1 MTNGPLEVP
10 DSAGRITE
18 ELRTERVQAQQKW
31 DESSATYDQIVG
43 LGLISPR
50 EWSAW
55 THLFRRL
62 LDPERHKRILD
73 VGTGTGFLAL
83 LLAELGHEVT
93 AIDIS
98 EQMLAAAERKA
109 AEAGLAITFLQGD
122 AYEPELGGT
131 TFDAVVSRHVLWTLL
146 QPERA
151 VRAWMTLTAPRGQ
164 VVAVDGFFSDTT
176 TLDRAARLL
185 GQCLYA
191 ARTKRWPSLP
201 PPNPN
206 LPLRWART
214 LLPVRNIFERAGLR
228 DVRTEML
235 EAIDRV
241 ERGAMTVEQ
250 HLRFRWRHYLVEGT
264 IPGRAPP

>member
-1 MTNGPLEVP
+1 MTNGPVEAP
-10 DSAGRITE
+10 GPAGRIRE
-18 ELRTERVQAQQKW
+18 ERRAERARAQQKW
-31 DESSATYDQIVG
+31 DESAGIYDQIVG

-55 THLFRRL
+55 AHLFRRL
-62 LDPERHKRILD
+62 LGPERHKRVLD
-73 VGTGTGFLAL
+73 IGTGTGFLAL

-98 EQMLAAAERKA
+98 ERMLTLAERKA
-109 AEAGLAITFLQGD
+109 AEAGLTITFLEGD
-122 AYEPELGGT
+122 AYEPGLGGT

-146 QPERA
+146 EPERA
-151 VRAWMTLTAPRGQ
+151 VRAWMALTAPRGQ

-176 TLDRAARLL
+176 MVDRVARLL
-185 GQCLYA
+185 GNCLYA

-206 LPLRWART
+206 LPLRRART
-214 LLPVRNIFERAGLR
+214 LAPIHNIFERAGLR

-235 EAIDRV
+235 ETIDQV
-241 ERGAMTVEQ
+241 ERAAMTVEQ
-250 HLRFRWRHYLVEGT
+250 RLRYRWRHYLAEGT
-264 IPGRAPP
+264 IPGRAVP